1 MFLLEKMLDEV
12 VRTTQHQQLNKNS
25 ISRLSPTAL
34 LLRLCLLAVW
44 WLNMSKGINPI
55 SQGCWGEIGR
65 SVVWLLPPSMHAV
78 KGGGW
83 HRHRLW
89 PRYTAFV
96 HGRIQ
101 VVSDRHAW
109 VCPAATFLFPLTADH
124 SKKKTLWSQHWPT
137 MRMLLMKHFW
147 CRARLLHQLHTWYAG
162 RVTMFRLTA
171 ACFAWCTEKSQVFA
185 WRLKTC
191 IVMSTSALYTT
202 VICLAAF
209 VLVGVWWD
217 WMISREEKHSKQM
230 NLDALW

>member
-25 ISRLSPTAL
+25 VSRLSPAAL
-34 LLRLCLLAVW
+34 LLRLCLLAVC

-101 VVSDRHAW
+101 VVSDRHVW
-109 VCPAATFLFPLTADH
+109 VCPAATFLFPSLLIIPKRKHYEANIDQLWECCWWSTSGAEQDYFTNCTPDMQDGSQCSDWLLH
-124 SKKKTLWSQHWPT
+124 ALPGAQRNLRSLHGGWRPASSCRLVHFTQLWSAWQ
-137 MRMLLMKHFW
+137 LLFW
-147 CRARLLHQLHTWYAG
+147 WVFGGIEWSAVRRN
-162 RVTMFRLTA
+162 TA
-171 ACFAWCTEKSQVFA
+171 NRW
-185 WRLKTC
+185 
-191 IVMSTSALYTT
+191 I
-202 VICLAAF
+202 
-209 VLVGVWWD
+209 
-217 WMISREEKHSKQM
+217 
-230 NLDALW
+230 